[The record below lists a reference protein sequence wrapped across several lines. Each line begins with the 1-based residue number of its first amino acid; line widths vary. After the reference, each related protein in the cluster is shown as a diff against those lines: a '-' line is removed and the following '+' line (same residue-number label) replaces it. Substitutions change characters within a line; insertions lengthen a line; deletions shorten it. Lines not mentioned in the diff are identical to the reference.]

1 MGQNVNVKI
10 ARHDHI
16 QEAANAAVGE
26 ALMQELTLQ

>member
-1 MGQNVNVKI
+1 VNVKI

-26 ALMQELTLQ
+26 ALMRELSTKQ